1 MVFYFPVN
9 NSKGFKRIPKSKSSL
24 QCPVETIIPQAAE
37 SAPSIFSLPGLIIS
51 AVLFTAYALIVD
63 FAEATKPG
71 LVTVTYNDADKMSP
85 QSEESTQMEGTPETT
100 SQNVKFVDTHP
111 GYTTDATGEV
121 DALRDAALSSDATL
135 DEFFSRPIRIA
146 SEEWGV
152 NSTLFFKFNPWTL
165 YFQNPRVINR
175 ISNYKLLRSKLHVKF
190 MINGNAFHYGR
201 AIASYNPL
209 PQDDQLTVD
218 RGFFN
223 VDVVGASQRP
233 HIYLDPTNSQGGDLM
248 LPFFTYLNVLDITQ
262 QDWQNM
268 GEMVVQSLQELK
280 HANGAVDTVT
290 VSVFAWAEDIKFAIP
305 TSVEPGAIVPQSDEY
320 ERKPVSMIAGAVA
333 KAAGALKNAPII
345 GPYARATE
353 IGAGAMGAIAT
364 LFGYS
369 RPAMLESCVYRPM
382 TKPNI
387 AVSNLPDDT
396 VKLSVDAKQELTI
409 DSRTVGLSGIDELAI
424 QNIVTRESY
433 VTQFDWAVGAVAEN
447 LLFNMRVDPGIHN
460 RLGEEI
466 HLPATAYAVLP
477 FKYWRGTLKYRFQVV
492 CSKYHKGRLKIV
504 YDPTSCAGNTA
515 EYNTAYTTI
524 VDISDTTDF
533 TIDIGWGQHTSY
545 REAIPPTTGTAEMFS
560 TSALG
565 PTFNTAN
572 GNLAVYVVNE
582 LTVPNTEINNDISI
596 NVFISAG
603 DDFDVAE
610 PNNDF
615 LHKMRFQLPNP
626 VLQEPEVVVRDDP
639 SGSKFSSFMPQ
650 SEETMKMDSQ
660 PSKPPSVNQMGLST
674 TTSDPTTLVHFG
686 ESISSFRQLMK
697 RYNLHE
703 FMPQTSLSATPEK
716 QLATFQRGAL
726 PYDPGYTN
734 DPGNLTLNL
743 TGGAYA
749 FANMTMLRYAT
760 CAFGG
765 WRGGVRYYIDTTTGS
780 DGYAPSILT
789 VTRENEDEAGLG
801 NFYSLLGDSITASG
815 KAALLRGYDRAAGHE
830 GCHTQSTRI
839 NPTVSFEVPYYS
851 RFRFSPAKQ
860 RTDFDGT
867 GIRNEPHWQL
877 IVQGAVQKE
886 DDTYQVYVAAA
897 EDFNCFMFLGAPI
910 LYYENQVP
918 NG

>member
-9 NSKGFKRIPKSKSSL
+9 NSKGFMRIPKSKSSI
-24 QCPVETIIPQAAE
+24 QCLVGTIIPQAAE
-37 SAPSIFSLPGLIIS
+37 SAQQTFGLTGLFLS
-51 AVLFTAYALIVD
+51 AVLYTVYALVID
-63 FAEATKPG
+63 CAEASAPS
-71 LVTVTYNDADKMSP
+71 LVTVTYNDKDKISP
-85 QSEESTQMEGTPETT
+85 QSEETQQMEGTPETS

-111 GYTTDATGEV
+111 GYTADATGDV
-121 DALRDAALSSDATL
+121 DALRDAALAGDATL

-146 SEEWGV
+146 SQEWAVG
-152 NSTLFFKFNPWTL
+152 STLFFKFNPWSL
-165 YFQNPRVINR
+165 YFENPRVINR
-175 ISNYKLLRSKLHVKF
+175 ISNYKLLRSKLHIKI

-209 PQDDQLTVD
+209 PSDDKLTRD
-218 RGFFN
+218 REFFS

-233 HIYLDPTNSQGGDLM
+233 HIYLDPTNSQGGDLI

-268 GEMVVQSLQELK
+268 GTMVVQSLQDLK
-280 HANGAVDTVT
+280 HANGAVDTVS
-290 VSVFAWAEDIKFAIP
+290 VNVFAWAEEIKFAIP

-333 KAAGALKNAPII
+333 KAAGAWKNAPII

-369 RPAMLESCVYRPM
+369 RPVMLESCVYRPM

-387 AVSNLPDDT
+387 AVTNVPDDV

-424 QNIVTRESY
+424 SNIVTRESY
-433 VTQFDWAVGAVAEN
+433 VTQFDWAVGTVAEN
-447 LLFNMRVDPGIHN
+447 LLFNLRVDPGIHN
-460 RLGEEI
+460 RLGSEI

-504 YDPTSCAGNTA
+504 YDPTSCAGTTA

-533 TIDIGWGQHTSY
+533 TVDIGWGQHTSW
-545 REAIPPTTGTAEMFS
+545 REALPPTTGTAEMFS
-560 TSALG
+560 TLALG

-603 DDFDVAE
+603 DDFEVAE

-615 LHKMRFQLPNP
+615 LAKMRFQEATP
-626 VLQEPEVVVRDDP
+626 VRGDTEVIASDDFK
-639 SGSKFSSFMPQ
+639 SLTPQ

-660 PSKPPSVNQMGLST
+660 PSKPPSVNQMGMST
-674 TTSDPTTLVHFG
+674 STSDSTTLVHFG

-703 FMPQTSLSATPEK
+703 FIPQTSLSTTPEK

-734 DPGNLTLNL
+734 DPGNLTLSL
-743 TGGAYA
+743 TGGDYAY
-749 FANMTMLRYAT
+749 ANMTMLRYAT

-765 WRGGVRYYIDTTTGS
+765 WRGGVRYYIDTSTGS
-780 DGYAPSILT
+780 DSYNPNIMT

-801 NFYSLLGDSITASG
+801 NFYTTLTDQLTASG
-815 KAALLRGYDRAAGHE
+815 KAALLTGYARAIGHE
-830 GCHTQSTRI
+830 GCHTQSNRV

-860 RTDFDGT
+860 RSDFDGT
-867 GIRNEPHWQL
+867 GFSNEPHWQM
-877 IVQGAVQKE
+877 IVQGAVHTP

-897 EDFNCFMFLGAPI
+897 EDFNCFMFLGAPV
-910 LYYENQVP
+910 LFYENSP
-918 NG
+918 PDL